1 MKPDISNREDIQT
14 VVDKFY
20 EKVNSDDELSVFF
33 NDVVV
38 VNWKKHIPLMVS
50 FWENMLF
57 YTGEYHGNPLV
68 AHRSIHQ
75 KHATRGEHFN
85 RWLQL
90 WESTVDQLF
99 AGTNANK
106 MKEHAKAIATVMME
120 KI

>member
-1 MKPDISNREDIQT
+1 MKPDITKREDIQT
-14 VVDKFY
+14 IVDLFY
-20 EKVNSDDELSVFF
+20 EQIKSDEQLSFFF

-57 YTGEYHGNPLV
+57 YTGEYQGNPLV
-68 AHRSIHQ
+68 AHRNLHQ
-75 KHATRGEHFN
+75 KHRTSPEHFS

-90 WESTVDQLF
+90 WESTLDAHF
-99 AGTNANK
+99 TGSNTEK
-106 MKEHAKAIATVMME
+106 MKQHARGIATVMME